1 MPTSWARS
9 LNTCARCSLLFL
21 PTLHAVFAKHLKT
34 RNDKAENGSILVR
47 EKNKTPHFEM
57 QLTKIT
63 KKVHL
68 ESRRLNDVVLRGHV
82 DASYLY
88 IVYLL

>member
-1 MPTSWARS
+1 M
-9 LNTCARCSLLFL
+9 FL

-82 DASYLY
+82 DTSYLY